1 MEDIKQTMK
10 KLVDELNEHSRR
22 YYVEDNPT
30 ISDYEYDMLY
40 RKLEYLESLYPD
52 LVLPYSPT
60 RRVGDAALS
69 AFQKVEHE
77 IPMQSLNDVFNFD
90 ELRAFDARVTEALNA
105 PYTYVAELKIDGL
118 SVSLEYE
125 NGLFVRGST
134 RGDGLIGEDITQ
146 NLKTINSIP
155 MKLNEPVTVE
165 VRGEVFMPKKAFL
178 KLNAEREENEESLFA
193 NPRNAAAGSLRQL
206 DSRITAKRNLDIF
219 VFNVQKIEGIALT
232 SHIESLKFLES
243 LGFKINPETNL
254 CKNVDEAIAAIENF
268 GNMRGNLP
276 YDIDGAVLK
285 VDNLNQRKILGTTVK
300 APKWAAAY
308 KFPPEQKETTV
319 ENITWQVGRTGVLTP
334 AADLSPV
341 FIAGSTVSRA
351 TLHNIDYIQEK
362 DIRIGD
368 RVLIQKAG
376 DIIPE
381 VVRVLTKK
389 RTGDEVTVTA
399 PKICPVCG
407 APVEREEGEAALRC
421 TSLECPAQLARN
433 IIHFASRD
441 AMDIEGLGPAVVTQ
455 LLQAEK
461 IKCVADLYD
470 LTFEDLIDL
479 EGFAELSANNLL
491 KAIEISKQNDLFK
504 LLFGLG
510 IRHIGMKASKLL
522 SLKFKSLDGIM
533 SASAEELSAVN
544 DIGEIMAESV
554 VHFFSKEQ
562 NRIEINRLRN
572 AGLNFNCLTTVTEN
586 EKVSGKTFVLTGTLP
601 TLGRKEATELIEQAG
616 GKVSGSVSKKTDY
629 VVAGDEAGSKLTKA
643 QNLGIPILNEDE
655 LKSLL

>member
-40 RKLEYLESLYPD
+40 RKLEDLESLYPD

-105 PYTYVAELKIDGL
+105 TYTYAAELKIDGL

-243 LGFKINPETNL
+243 LGFKINPETKL

-381 VVRVLTKK
+381 VVRVLTEK

-433 IIHFASRD
+433 IVHFASRD
-441 AMDIEGLGPAVVTQ
+441 AMDIEGMGPAVVTQ

-491 KAIEISKQNDLFK
+491 KAIEKSKQNDLFK

-510 IRHIGMKASKLL
+510 IRHIGLKASKLL

>member
-40 RKLEYLESLYPD
+40 RKLEDLESLYPN

-90 ELRAFDARVTEALNA
+90 ELHAFDARVTEALNA
-105 PYTYVAELKIDGL
+105 PYTYAAELKIDGL

-219 VFNVQKIEGIALT
+219 VFNVQKIEGVVLT

-243 LGFKINPETNL
+243 LGFKINPETKL

-319 ENITWQVGRTGVLTP
+319 ENIAWQVGRTGVLTP

-381 VVRVLTKK
+381 VVRVLTEK

-491 KAIEISKQNDLFK
+491 KAIEKSKQNDLFK

-510 IRHIGMKASKLL
+510 IRHIGLKASKLL

-601 TLGRKEATELIEQAG
+601 TLGRKEATELIELAG

-629 VVAGDEAGSKLTKA
+629 VVAGDEAGSKLIKA

>member
-1 MEDIKQTMK
+1 MEDIKQTIK

-40 RKLEYLESLYPD
+40 RKLEDLESLYPD

-90 ELRAFDARVTEALNA
+90 ELRAFDARVAEALEA
-105 PYTYVAELKIDGL
+105 PYTYAAELKIDGL

-155 MKLNEPVTVE
+155 MKLKEPVTIE

-219 VFNVQKIEGIALT
+219 VFNVQKIENVVLT

-243 LGFKINPETNL
+243 LGFKINPETKL
-254 CKNVDEAIAAIENF
+254 CKNVDEAIEAIENF
-268 GNMRGNLP
+268 GNMRGKLP

-285 VDNLNQRKILGTTVK
+285 VDNLNQREILGTTVK

-351 TLHNIDYIQEK
+351 TLHNIDYINEK
-362 DIRIGD
+362 DIRVGD

-381 VVRVLTKK
+381 VVRVLTEK
-389 RTGDEVTVTA
+389 RTGAETEVTPPA
-399 PKICPVCG
+399 ICPVCG

-479 EGFAELSANNLL
+479 EGFAEISANNLL
-491 KAIEISKQNDLFK
+491 KAIEKSKQNDLFK

-510 IRHIGMKASKLL
+510 IRHIGLKASKLL
-522 SLKFKSLDGIM
+522 SLKFKTLDGIM
-533 SASAEELSAVN
+533 SASKEELSAVN

-562 NRIEINRLRN
+562 NRIEIGRLKN

-643 QNLGIPILNEDE
+643 QSLGIPILNEDE